1 MTALERVAGHLAAER
16 VAHALI
22 GAAALAAA
30 GVSRSTVDLDL
41 LVTDRRVL
49 AISFWRPLADP
60 ETTIDIRRGDDED
73 PLAGVVRIDRGDDRP
88 IDVVVGRAAWQARAI
103 ARARTGIAAAPVV
116 EPRDLVLLKLYAGGP
131 QDLWD
136 VRQLLALPNAPELA
150 AEVEADLVGL
160 PRELARRWAEAR
172 R

>member
-1 MTALERVAGHLAAER
+1 MNTLERVAAHLAAEG

-41 LVTDRRVL
+41 LVTDRSVL
-49 AISFWRPLADP
+49 ASSFWSALADP
-60 ETTIDIRRGDDED
+60 DTTIDVRRGDDED

-88 IDVVVGRAAWQARAI
+88 VDVVVGRAAWQTRAI
-103 ARARTGIAAAPVV
+103 ARARTGIAPAPVV

-136 VRQLLALPNAPELA
+136 VGQLLALPNAPELV
-150 AEVEADLVGL
+150 AEVEGDLAGL
-160 PRELARRWAEAR
+160 PAELARRWSEVR

>member
-1 MTALERVAGHLAAER
+1 
-16 VAHALI
+16 
-22 GAAALAAA
+22 
-30 GVSRSTVDLDL
+30 
-41 LVTDRRVL
+41 
-49 AISFWRPLADP
+49 
-60 ETTIDIRRGDDED
+60 
-73 PLAGVVRIDRGDDRP
+73 VVRIDRGDDRP